1 MVEIEGRI
9 AGAGIGVYVQTAN
22 GEVPA
27 GMNTIECFEISIE
40 AAEVSTAI
48 DEIDDICGF
57 SLIAP
62 DKGEVARQATRVIGE
77 AIVGIDGREGDWT

>member
-1 MVEIEGRI
+1 MLCIQILPCGPHAINLCMVEIEGRI

-27 GMNTIECFEISIE
+27 GMNTIDCFEISIE
-40 AAEVSTAI
+40 AAEVSAAI

-62 DKGEVARQATRVIGE
+62 DK
-77 AIVGIDGREGDWT
+77 